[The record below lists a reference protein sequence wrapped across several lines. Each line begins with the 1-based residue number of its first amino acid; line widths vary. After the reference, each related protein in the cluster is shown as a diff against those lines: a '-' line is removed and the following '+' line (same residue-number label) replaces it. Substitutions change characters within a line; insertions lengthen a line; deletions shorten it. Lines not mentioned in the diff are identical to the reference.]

1 MRKSVPKQHQRR
13 DFTTEIEAN
22 TFATKL
28 NACVLKKNFEELD
41 SETFYKLKRLA
52 KQLETESILEPQ
64 TWYGKN
70 LSDPFE
76 EIMAAGV
83 MFIKTLDEA
92 NTLRR
97 QKGLSVMSPIWAN
110 EEFKRR
116 LNAKTKAE
124 TAPLF
129 SELIKECVTHK
140 ISEYG
145 GQGNRNLEPPTKREW
160 TKLLG
165 GYVAKAIGTY
175 STETEQKTL
184 MEAVRNAIN
193 NGAEERTELK
203 EKLGKAWSPRYKN
216 KIAKKASEF
225 GIWCVENEHLSS
237 NPFKALP
244 KKFKV
249 QTETRAKK
257 LDVKQV
263 VKLFKVIAANEKY
276 RKMAPYFSILF
287 FGGLR
292 PSEAAAPNARY
303 RRLKWEYFDG
313 WGRKSEVTGGV
324 RFEVVALDNFGRRMS
339 KSNIDRTA
347 DLTPN
352 GVAWI
357 KWALGELPTDGEVYY
372 DRDLVK
378 AIREDADLWGNDP
391 KGKAKWPSDVARHC
405 MHSYVDQNT
414 DFKVKILGYWNS
426 CLGHSQAQYLKHY
439 QGRVEDQKERTAYFN
454 IFPPEEKDPN
464 IAQAQ

>member
-1 MRKSVPKQHQRR
+1 MRESVPKQHQRR

-70 LSDPFE
+70 LSDPLE

-116 LNAKTKAE
+116 LKAKTKAE

-129 SELIKECVTHK
+129 SKLIKECVTHK
-140 ISEYG
+140 TSEYG
-145 GQGNRNLEPPTKREW
+145 GQGNRNLEPTTKREW

-165 GYVAKAIGTY
+165 EYVSQAIGSL
-175 STETEQKTL
+175 STETDQKTL
-184 MEAVRNAIN
+184 VAAVRNVIN
-193 NGAEERTELK
+193 QGVEQRSELK
-203 EKLGKAWSPRYKN
+203 QKLGKAWSPRYKN

-225 GIWCVENEHLSS
+225 GIWCVENEYLGS

-244 KKFKV
+244 KKFQVKTERRNRILQVRQV
-249 QTETRAKK
+249 Q
-257 LDVKQV
+257 
-263 VKLFKVIAANEKY
+263 KLFEVIAANKKY
-276 RKMAPYFSILF
+276 RKMVPYFSLLF
-287 FGGLR
+287 FSGLR
-292 PSEAAAPNARY
+292 PSEIADPKARY
-303 RRLKWEYFDG
+303 RRLNWEHFDR
-313 WGRKSEVTGGV
+313 WERNSEVTDGV
-324 RFEVVALDNFGRRMS
+324 RFEVVAEDHDGRRMS

-357 KWALGELPTDGEVYY
+357 KWALGELPNEGEVYY

-378 AIREDADLWGNDP
+378 AIRQDADLWGNDS
-391 KGKAKWPSDVARHC
+391 KGKLKWAPDVARHS
-405 MHSYVDQNT
+405 MASYADQNSE
-414 DFKVKILGYWNS
+414 FKVKMIGYWNS
-426 CLGHSQAQYLKHY
+426 CLGHAPAVYKKHY
-439 QGRVEDQKERTAYFN
+439 EGRVEDQKERTAYFN
-454 IFPPEEKDPN
+454 IFPPKEKDPN
-464 IAQAQ
+464 KGQGQ